1 MNQEARPVHS
11 NQTGPHEDTLSVAR
25 RHWGSEFLKPIQAH
39 NQAAFDAVHE
49 RVQAWQGPI
58 ILDSCCGVGESTAKL
73 AEQYP
78 DALVVGVDKSSHRL
92 DKHDFYEGS
101 SRGQRYYLVRADL
114 LDFWRL
120 VAAAEWPVELHT
132 ILYPNPWPK
141 QAHLSRRWHGSPVWP
156 AVVKIGGQLQVRSN
170 WSTYLL
176 EVAQALTLNQVD
188 ASVNCLA
195 INPEQAMTPFERKY
209 LASGQALWRLTA
221 DLTTAVTAVENVD
234 R

>member
-1 MNQEARPVHS
+1 MSHEARPVHS
-11 NQTGPHEDTLSVAR
+11 NQTGPHEDTLGVAL
-25 RHWGSEFLKPIQAH
+25 RHWQSTFLKPIQAH
-39 NQAAFDAVHE
+39 NQAAFDAVNE
-49 RVQAWQGPI
+49 RVQAWQGPV

-73 AEQYP
+73 AEQHP
-78 DALVVGVDKSSHRL
+78 EALVIGVDKSSHRL
-92 DKHDFYEGS
+92 DKHDFYEAS

-120 VAAAEWPVELHT
+120 VADAKWRVELHT

-141 QAHLSRRWHGSPVWP
+141 QAHLARRWHGSPVWP
-156 AVVKIGGQLQVRSN
+156 AVVQIGGQLQMRSN

-176 EVAQALTLNQVD
+176 EVSQALSLNQVD
-188 ASVNCLA
+188 AQVSYLGIDSA
-195 INPEQAMTPFERKY
+195 QAMTPFERKY

-221 DLTTAVTAVENVD
+221 DLTTAVTAVENVN